1 MFFDEDRGAKCAWCD
16 AQDKKMVPCSKLDG
30 VGRRIVLRTDS
41 ETCKREICA
50 RYPAM
55 ISYAEKTT
63 RTPSNVIAYAAKVMR
78 ESSPA

>member
-1 MFFDEDRGAKCAWCD
+1 MGFDQERGTKCDWCN
-16 AQDKKMVPCSKLDG
+16 AQDKKIVPCSKLDE

-55 ISYAEKTT
+55 ISYA
-63 RTPSNVIAYAAKVMR
+63 
-78 ESSPA
+78 